1 MQGSNLAVVAL
12 MASAFRQATPLIFAA
27 LGGIFSERSGV
38 VNIALE
44 GIMLVGAF
52 SAMTVSYY
60 TGSPWLGVLG
70 AIIAGIIIAA
80 IHAVISIEF
89 RADQV
94 VSGVAINMFALGFT
108 NFMLRTMFHSAS
120 QSPSV
125 NKLDYLTLPLISRI
139 PVIGSIIGKH
149 IPLVYL
155 ALLMVVAVHFFMFRT
170 PWGLK
175 IRAVGEH
182 PEAADSLGIN
192 VKKVRFLCV
201 LMSGV
206 FAGIGGATLSIGLLD
221 LFVDNMTAG
230 RGFIALAAMIFGK
243 WYPFGALGAALL
255 FGFADALQMLGQ
267 TLGITLVP
275 KELLMM
281 APYII
286 TILALVGVIGRAT
299 PPASIGKPYEKE

>member
-1 MQGSNLAVVAL
+1 MQGNNLAVVAL

-139 PVIGSIIGKH
+139 PIIGSIIGKH